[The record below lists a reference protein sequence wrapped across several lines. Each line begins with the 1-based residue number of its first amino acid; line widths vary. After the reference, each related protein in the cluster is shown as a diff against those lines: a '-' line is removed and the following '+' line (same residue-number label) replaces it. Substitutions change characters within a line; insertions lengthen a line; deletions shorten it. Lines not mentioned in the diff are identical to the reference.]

1 MPPATRPR
9 CRPARLVLIVPS
21 RAEVDAA
28 MPALRYARAVLDQLQ
43 LSTFEP
49 LVGQRFVLRR
59 DIGDATVDLVLAE
72 ATALAHGEGRP
83 RTPFS
88 LVFRGPAEPVMPQR
102 IYRVDHE
109 ELGALEL
116 FLVPIGRDAES
127 VRYEAIFT

>member
-1 MPPATRPR
+1 
-9 CRPARLVLIVPS
+9 
-21 RAEVDAA
+21 
-28 MPALRYARAVLDQLQ
+28 VLDQLQ

>member
-1 MPPATRPR
+1 M
-9 CRPARLVLIVPS
+9 
-21 RAEVDAA
+21 
-28 MPALRYARAVLDQLQ
+28 LDQLQ

-59 DIGDATVDLVLAE
+59 NVGDATLDLVLAA
-72 ATALAHGEGRP
+72 ATALAHGEGRL

-88 LVFRGPAEPVMPQR
+88 LVFRGPAEPVLPQR
-102 IYRVDHE
+102 IYRVEHE
-109 ELGALEL
+109 DLGALEL

>member
-1 MPPATRPR
+1 
-9 CRPARLVLIVPS
+9 
-21 RAEVDAA
+21 
-28 MPALRYARAVLDQLQ
+28 VLDQPQ

-59 DIGDATVDLVLAE
+59 DVGDGALDLVLAA

-102 IYRVDHE
+102 IYRVEHE
-109 ELGALEL
+109 ELGAFEL